1 MSLSALIASV
11 VIFFQKNLFAALAIV
26 TILLYLLFRNPK
38 TFFLILFLVLLMA
51 GILTFSTYISSCK
64 QIPLWQ

>member
-64 QIPLWQ
+64 QIPLLQ